1 MSASFQSPYRT
12 QHWQLTKPV
21 AAGRD
26 GIVVA
31 QNREAA
37 EAGASVLRAGGNA
50 ADAAVA
56 TAFAL
61 SALEPWNSGL
71 GGIGFAVVLPAGQKT
86 ASVVDFGPVSGRRTS
101 IADYPLTGAT
111 KNDLFT
117 WPAVDG
123 DRNIHGPLSFCV
135 PSAVAGYASLH
146 ETFGSGI
153 PLREIMAPAISLARR
168 GLAQD
173 WFATLKIAS
182 SASVLRLYEE
192 SARVFLP
199 NGLPPVPPYQGETGF
214 FRLGQLPTTLER
226 LAEAG
231 LQDFYTGGVA
241 SDVVSDIRSV
251 GGVIDA
257 ADLADCRA
265 QVRPASKIAWRDT
278 HVVHTAGGLTAAP
291 TLAEVI
297 AGMSD
302 VRRPIAGPGAEWFAT
317 LANVMR
323 RAYAARLAGLGAASG
338 AVKPDENLKPDET
351 CTTHLTVVDRE
362 GSLVSMTTTLLS
374 SMGSRVML
382 PKTGVMMNNGI
393 MWFDPRPGSANQI
406 APGTRPLNNMCPVIV
421 TAADGVW
428 PKLAAGASGGRRI
441 LASVYQTLAF
451 ALDFNMDVGAAM
463 HAPRIDVSGPE
474 AVTANMLLPDDVL
487 GALAADNPLK
497 VLEHGVLPI
506 NFACPNLIL
515 LDHDGASACSDV
527 ASPWSAAVAV
537 VPS

>member
-1 MSASFQSPYRT
+1 MSASFESPYRT

-21 AAGRD
+21 AAGRG

-37 EAGASVLRAGGNA
+37 EAGASVLKAGGNA

-71 GGIGFAVVLPAGQKT
+71 GGVGYAIVLPAGKRT
-86 ASVVDFGPVSGRRTS
+86 ASVVDFGPVSGHRTDIS
-101 IADYPLTGAT
+101 AYPLTGSM
-111 KNDLFT
+111 KEDFFT
-117 WPAVDG
+117 WPAVEG

-153 PLREIMAPAISLARR
+153 PLREIMAPAIALARR

-173 WFATLKIAS
+173 WFTTLKVAS

-214 FRLGQLPTTLER
+214 FRLGQLATTLER
-226 LAEAG
+226 LAVAG
-231 LQDFYTGGVA
+231 LRDFYTGDVA
-241 SDVVSDIRSV
+241 SDVLSDISDT

-257 ADLADCRA
+257 TDLADCHI
-265 QVRPASKIAWRDT
+265 QIQPAPTIAWRDT

-291 TLAEVI
+291 TLADVI
-297 AGMSD
+297 AGMND
-302 VRRPIAGPGAEWFAT
+302 VPRPITGPDAEWFAT
-317 LANVMR
+317 LATVMR
-323 RAYAARLAGLGAASG
+323 RAYAARLAGLGAASH
-338 AVKPDENLKPDET
+338 ASRPDET

-362 GSLVSMTTTLLS
+362 GTLVSMTSTLLS

-382 PKTGVMMNNGI
+382 PKTEILMNNGM

-406 APGTRPLNNMCPVIV
+406 AASARPLNNMCPVIV
-421 TAADGVW
+421 TAADGGW
-428 PKLAAGASGGRRI
+428 PRLAAGASGGRRI

-451 ALDFNMDVGAAM
+451 SLDFNIDVGAAA
-463 HAPRIDVSGPE
+463 HTPRIDVSGPG
-474 AVTANMLLPDDVL
+474 AVTADMRLPDDVL
-487 GALAADNPLK
+487 RALAACAPLK

-506 NFACPNLIL
+506 NFACPNLIA
-515 LDHDGASACSDV
+515 LDREGARACSDV

-537 VPS
+537 LPR

>member
-1 MSASFQSPYRT
+1 MSASFQTPYHT

-37 EAGASVLRAGGNA
+37 EAGVSVLKAGGNA

-86 ASVVDFGPVSGRRTS
+86 ASVVDFGPVSGRQTRIS
-101 IADYPLTGAT
+101 DYPLTGAIA
-111 KNDLFT
+111 NDFFT
-117 WPAVDG
+117 WPAVVG

-146 ETFGSGI
+146 ETFGSGMA
-153 PLREIMAPAISLARR
+153 LREIMSPALALARR
-168 GLAQD
+168 GLPQD
-173 WFATLKIAS
+173 WFTTLKIAS

-192 SARVFLP
+192 SARVLLP

-214 FRLGQLPTTLER
+214 FRLGQLPATLER

-231 LQDFYTGGVA
+231 LKDFYSGGVA
-241 SDVVSDIRSV
+241 SDVVADIRHV

-257 ADLADCRA
+257 GDLAECRA
-265 QVRPASKIAWRDT
+265 EIRPAPTIAWRDS
-278 HVVHTAGGLTAAP
+278 HVIHTAGGLTAAP

-297 AGMSD
+297 SGMGD
-302 VRRPIAGPGAEWFAT
+302 VPRPGAGPDAQWFST
-317 LANVMR
+317 LASVMR
-323 RAYAARLAGLGAASG
+323 RAYAARLAGLGAANPS
-338 AVKPDENLKPDET
+338 DKPDET
-351 CTTHLTVVDRE
+351 CTTHLTVVDRW
-362 GSLVSMTTTLLS
+362 GMMVSMTTTLLS

-382 PKTGVMMNNGI
+382 PKTGIMMNNGM

-421 TAADGVW
+421 TSADGDG
-428 PKLAAGASGGRRI
+428 PKIAAGASGGRRI

-451 ALDFNMDVGAAM
+451 TLDFNMDVGSAL
-463 HAPRIDVSGPE
+463 HAPRIDVSGPD
-474 AVTANMLLPDDVL
+474 AVAADMRLASDVL
-487 GALAADNPLK
+487 GALAADGPLK
-497 VLEHGVLPI
+497 VVECGVMPI
-506 NFACPNLIL
+506 NFACPNLIM
-515 LDHDGASACSDV
+515 LDHEQAQACSDV
-527 ASPWSAAVAV
+527 FSPWSAAVAV
-537 VPS
+537 RPS